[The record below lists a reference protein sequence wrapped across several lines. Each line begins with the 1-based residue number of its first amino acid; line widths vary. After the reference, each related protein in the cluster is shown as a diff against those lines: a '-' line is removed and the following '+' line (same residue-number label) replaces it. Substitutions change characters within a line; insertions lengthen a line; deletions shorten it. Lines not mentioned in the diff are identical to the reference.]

1 MWQKWTGIFVSNIA
15 ISKMS
20 LNRIKCASA
29 DWDVVKMWMETIA
42 VQDTVN
48 RYLKINKKIKR
59 GLTLHCIN
67 IPWFDLKFLPIV
79 MQSLKWCNWE
89 ILGNHQILRHSLWHA
104 NNEILQIVNFCTSN
118 ILLILRKKLMFLH
131 KELHPYKDTIR
142 NLWNWTS
149 VNTNPSCWPSNPVS
163 FGKILFWISLIIQWA
178 WSMFPSEGW
187 RSDNEGS
194 KLRSHPKL
202 LHKPCMNPESTIIF
216 LGVASAVFQPM
227 FMSNDEN
234 TFNNGG
240 GVFMGKGWE
249 WEWGFLQIINIRG
262 QAWMLYGAYM
272 SKLAEWVWNL
282 CLSNPHLSWPLGK
295 RCQYARKTT

>member
-1 MWQKWTGIFVSNIA
+1 MLVSSGLRRTPPGI
-15 ISKMS
+15 KMLIGPLS
-20 LNRIKCASA
+20 H
-29 DWDVVKMWMETIA
+29 
-42 VQDTVN
+42 QDIPGFESGGFREFPVEYVEECTV
-48 RYLKINKKIKR
+48 L
-59 GLTLHCIN
+59 
-67 IPWFDLKFLPIV
+67 
-79 MQSLKWCNWE
+79 
-89 ILGNHQILRHSLWHA
+89 
-104 NNEILQIVNFCTSN
+104 
-118 ILLILRKKLMFLH
+118 
-131 KELHPYKDTIR
+131 
-142 NLWNWTS
+142 

-295 RCQYARKTT
+295 WCQYARKTT